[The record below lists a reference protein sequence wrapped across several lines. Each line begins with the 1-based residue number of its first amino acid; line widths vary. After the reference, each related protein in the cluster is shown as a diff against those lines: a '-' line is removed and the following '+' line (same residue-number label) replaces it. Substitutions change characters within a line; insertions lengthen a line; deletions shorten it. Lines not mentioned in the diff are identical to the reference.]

1 MNNIFVGLIIA
12 VIAGWFG
19 YCLYRMWR
27 GARGADCASCALGG
41 DFDYGTYG
49 REAVPEKP
57 MEVVTS
63 AGHHIIREVVSPRLI
78 FLFLFMILTSFL
90 LFSTEESDGRLTYY
104 FVKYHK
110 HRRQYQDYNNH
121 TDNRASREQSANR
134 TDHFNL

>member
-1 MNNIFVGLIIA
+1 MFLIFVPKDTRGGIQKIPGEASMNNIFVGLIIA

-63 AGHHIIREVVSPRLI
+63 AGHHIIVDEEAARRRRERI
-78 FLFLFMILTSFL
+78 RKMM
-90 LFSTEESDGRLTYY
+90 EG
-104 FVKYHK
+104 K
-110 HRRQYQDYNNH
+110 
-121 TDNRASREQSANR
+121 
-134 TDHFNL
+134 

>member
-41 DFDYGTYG
+41 DFEYGTYG

-63 AGHHIIREVVSPRLI
+63 AGHHILVDEEAARRRRGRIRK
-78 FLFLFMILTSFL
+78 MI
-90 LFSTEESDGRLTYY
+90 GG
-104 FVKYHK
+104 K
-110 HRRQYQDYNNH
+110 
-121 TDNRASREQSANR
+121 
-134 TDHFNL
+134 